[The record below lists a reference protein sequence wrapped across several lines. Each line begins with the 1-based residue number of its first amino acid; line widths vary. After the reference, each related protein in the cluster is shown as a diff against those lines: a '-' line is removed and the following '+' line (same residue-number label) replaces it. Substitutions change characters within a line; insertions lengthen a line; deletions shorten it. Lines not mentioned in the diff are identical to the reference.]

1 MRYNGEDRRDVQA
14 VWPRI
19 APRLSLR
26 KDAPIGGAKI
36 DMSNKIIIASDSTC
50 DLSPELI
57 QRYGIHIL
65 PLGVALGERQFTDG
79 VDIDP
84 DFIYEH
90 YEKTGQLPKT
100 SAVNLVDFEDF
111 FASETAKGNAVVLFT
126 ISADMSSTCNNARL
140 AAENFK
146 DVYVVDT
153 RNLSTGGGL
162 LVVTAAEMAAEGKSA
177 AEIAKVCEGLAP
189 CVDAS
194 FIIDS
199 LEFLHKGG
207 RCSAL
212 AAFGA
217 NMLSLK
223 PCIVVRDGK
232 MGVGKKYRG
241 KFGAVLPKYVSE
253 RLGDGSD
260 VIKNHIFVTHAGC
273 EPAIIESCVNA
284 VQAIA
289 PEAEVHVTRAGC
301 TISSPC
307 GRNTLGVLF
316 IRTHALGE

>member
-1 MRYNGEDRRDVQA
+1 
-14 VWPRI
+14 
-19 APRLSLR
+19 
-26 KDAPIGGAKI
+26 
-36 DMSNKIIIASDSTC
+36 MSKIIIASDSTS

-57 QRYGIHIL
+57 ERYGILIL
-65 PLGVALGERQFTDG
+65 PLGVALGERQYTDG

-100 SAVNLVDFEDF
+100 SAINLADFEEF
-111 FASETAKGNAVVLFT
+111 FGKHTANGDSVILFT
-126 ISADMSSTCNNARL
+126 ISSDMSSTYHNAKL
-140 AAENFK
+140 AAEGFENA
-146 DVYVVDT
+146 YAVDT

-162 LVVTAAEMAAEGKSA
+162 LVIAACEMADAGKTAPEIVA
-177 AEIAKVCEGLAP
+177 ACEELAP

-199 LEFLHKGG
+199 LEFLYKGG

-223 PCIVVRDGK
+223 PCIVVRSGK

-241 KFGAVLPKYVSE
+241 KFGAVLPKYVAD
-253 RLGDGSD
+253 RLGDASD

-273 EPAIIESCVNA
+273 EPAVINACVEQVKA
-284 VQAIA
+284 VA
-289 PEAEVHVTRAGC
+289 PEAEVHIPRAGC
-301 TISSPC
+301 TISSQC

-316 IRTHALGE
+316 IRTAPISKE

>member
-1 MRYNGEDRRDVQA
+1 MIQ
-14 VWPRI
+14 
-19 APRLSLR
+19 
-26 KDAPIGGAKI
+26 KT
-36 DMSNKIIIASDSTC
+36 IIAADSTC
-50 DLSPELI
+50 DLSRELI
-57 QRYGIHIL
+57 EAYGIHII
-65 PLGVALGERQFTDG
+65 PLGVTLGETQYTDG

-84 DFIYEH
+84 DFIYAH

-100 SAVNLVDFEDF
+100 SAVNLVDFEDY
-111 FASETAKGNAVVLFT
+111 FARETAAGNAVVLFT
-126 ISADMSSTCNNARL
+126 ISSDMSSTCNNARL
-140 AAENFK
+140 AAEGFEN
-146 DVYVVDT
+146 VYVVDT

-162 LVVTAAEMAAEGKSA
+162 LVLTAAEMAAEGKPA
-177 AEIAKVCEGLAP
+177 AEIAEVCNTLAP

-223 PCIVVRDGK
+223 PCIVVKDGK

-241 KFGAVLPKYVSE
+241 KFGAVLPKYVSD

-260 VIKNHIFVTHAGC
+260 VIGGHIFVTHAGC
-273 EPAIIESCVNA
+273 EPAIIDACVEA
-284 VQAIA
+284 VAAIA
-289 PEAEVHVTRAGC
+289 PEAKIHITRAGC
-301 TISSPC
+301 TISSHC

-316 IRTHALGE
+316 IRTHAIGE

>member
-1 MRYNGEDRRDVQA
+1 
-14 VWPRI
+14 
-19 APRLSLR
+19 
-26 KDAPIGGAKI
+26 
-36 DMSNKIIIASDSTC
+36 MSQRTIIAADSTC

-57 QRYGIHIL
+57 QSYGIHII
-65 PLGVALGERQFTDG
+65 PLGVTLGEKQYTDG

-84 DFIYEH
+84 DFIYAH
-90 YEKTGQLPKT
+90 YEKTGELPKT
-100 SAVNLVDFEDF
+100 SAVNLVDFEDY
-111 FASETAKGNAVVLFT
+111 FARETAAGNSVVLFT
-126 ISADMSSTCNNARL
+126 ISSDMSSTCNNARL
-140 AAENFK
+140 AAEGFEN
-146 DVYVVDT
+146 VYVVDT

-162 LVVTAAEMAAEGKSA
+162 LVLTAAELAAEGKSA
-177 AEIAKVCEGLAP
+177 AEIAETCSALAP

-223 PCIVVRDGK
+223 PCILVQNGK

-241 KFGAVLPKYVSE
+241 KFGAVLPKYVSD

-260 VIKNHIFVTHAGC
+260 VVSGHIFVTHAGC
-273 EPAIIESCVNA
+273 EPAVIDACVEA
-284 VQAIA
+284 VKAIA
-289 PEAEVHVTRAGC
+289 PEAKIHITRAGC
-301 TISSPC
+301 TISSHC

>member
-1 MRYNGEDRRDVQA
+1 MA
-14 VWPRI
+14 
-19 APRLSLR
+19 
-26 KDAPIGGAKI
+26 
-36 DMSNKIIIASDSTC
+36 NKIIIASDSTC

-57 QRYGIHIL
+57 ERYGIHIL
-65 PLGVALGERQFTDG
+65 PLGVALGEKQYTDG

-84 DFIYEH
+84 DFIYAH

-111 FASETAKGNAVVLFT
+111 ITKHTADGASVIFFT
-126 ISADMSSTCNNARL
+126 ISSEMSSTWHNAHL
-140 AAENFK
+140 AVEASERAF
-146 DVYVVDT
+146 VVDT

-162 LVVTAAEMAAEGKSA
+162 LVIAAAEMAEAGMEA
-177 AEIAKVCEGLAP
+177 ADIVAKCNQLAP

-199 LEFLHKGG
+199 LEFLYKGG

-223 PCIVVRDGK
+223 PCIVVKDGK

-241 KFGAVLPKYVSE
+241 KFGAVLPKYVND
-253 RLGDGSD
+253 RLGDASD
-260 VIKNHIFVTHAGC
+260 VIKGHIFVTHAGC
-273 EPAIIESCVNA
+273 EPAIINACVEA
-284 VQAIA
+284 VKAIA
-289 PEAEVHVTRAGC
+289 PEAEIHITRAGC
-301 TISSPC
+301 TISSHC

>member
-1 MRYNGEDRRDVQA
+1 
-14 VWPRI
+14 
-19 APRLSLR
+19 
-26 KDAPIGGAKI
+26 
-36 DMSNKIIIASDSTC
+36 MSQKIIIASDSTC

-57 QRYGIHIL
+57 QRYGVQII
-65 PLGVALGERQFTDG
+65 PLGVALGERQYTDG

-90 YEKTGQLPKT
+90 YEETGVLPKT

-111 FASETAKGNAVVLFT
+111 FRKHTADGAAVIVFT
-126 ISADMSSTCNNARL
+126 ISAEMSSTYHNAKL
-140 AAENFK
+140 AAEGFENA
-146 DVYVVDT
+146 YAVDT

-162 LVVTAAEMAAEGKSA
+162 LVIKACEMAAAGYTA
-177 AEIAKVCEGLAP
+177 PEIARACEEAAA

-194 FIIDS
+194 FVIDS

-217 NMLSLK
+217 NVLGLK
-223 PCIVVRDGK
+223 PCIVVKDGK

-241 KFGAVLPKYVSE
+241 KFAPVLSKYVGE
-253 RLGDGSD
+253 RLGDASD
-260 VIKNHIFVTHAGC
+260 IHTNHIFVTHAGC
-273 EPAIIESCVNA
+273 EQSVIDACVA
-284 VQAIA
+284 EVKRIA

-301 TISSPC
+301 TISSHC

-316 IRTHALGE
+316 IRKQPLA

>member
-1 MRYNGEDRRDVQA
+1 
-14 VWPRI
+14 
-19 APRLSLR
+19 
-26 KDAPIGGAKI
+26 
-36 DMSNKIIIASDSTC
+36 MSNKIIIASDSTC

-65 PLGVALGERQFTDG
+65 PLGVALGERQYTDG

-84 DFIYEH
+84 DFIYAH

-111 FASETAKGNAVVLFT
+111 FAAETAKGNAVVLFT
-126 ISADMSSTCNNARL
+126 ISAEMSSTCNNARL
-140 AAENFK
+140 AAENFE

-162 LVVTAAEMAAEGKSA
+162 LVVAAAEMAAEGKSA

-223 PCIVVRDGK
+223 PCIVVKDGK

-289 PEAEVHVTRAGC
+289 PEAEVHITRAGC
-301 TISSPC
+301 TISSHC

-316 IRTHALGE
+316 IRTHALGD

>member
-1 MRYNGEDRRDVQA
+1 M
-14 VWPRI
+14 
-19 APRLSLR
+19 S
-26 KDAPIGGAKI
+26 AKI
-36 DMSNKIIIASDSTC
+36 VIASDSTC

-57 QRYGIHIL
+57 EQYGVQIL
-65 PLGVALGERQFTDG
+65 PLGVALGERQYTDG

-90 YEKTGQLPKT
+90 YEKTGVLPKT
-100 SAVNLVDFEDF
+100 SAINIAECEDF
-111 FASETAKGNAVVLFT
+111 FKKHTADGASVILFT
-126 ISADMSSTCNNARL
+126 ISSDMSSTNNNARL
-140 AAENFK
+140 AAESCERA
-146 DVYVVDT
+146 YVVDG

-162 LVVTAAEMAAEGKSA
+162 LVLKACEMAAEGKSPE
-177 AEIAKVCEGLAP
+177 EIVETCNSLAP

-199 LEFLHKGG
+199 LEFLYKGG

-223 PCIVVRDGK
+223 PCIVVKDGK

-241 KFGAVLPKYVSE
+241 KFSAMLPKYVND
-253 RLGDGSD
+253 RLGDASD
-260 VIKNHIFVTHAGC
+260 VIKDHIFITHAGC
-273 EPAIIESCVNA
+273 EQSVVDACVTE
-284 VQAIA
+284 VRAIA
-289 PEAEVHVTRAGC
+289 PEANIHITRAGC
-301 TISSPC
+301 TISSHC

-316 IRTHALGE
+316 IRTHAI

>member
-111 FASETAKGNAVVLFT
+111 FAAETAKGNAVVLFT

-223 PCIVVRDGK
+223 PCIVVREGK

-260 VIKNHIFVTHAGC
+260 VIKKHIFVTHAGC
-273 EPAIIESCVNA
+273 EPAIIDSCVDA
-284 VQAIA
+284 VKAIA
-289 PEAEVHVTRAGC
+289 PEAEVHITRAGC
-301 TISSPC
+301 TISSHC

>member
-1 MRYNGEDRRDVQA
+1 MT
-14 VWPRI
+14 
-19 APRLSLR
+19 R
-26 KDAPIGGAKI
+26 KTV
-36 DMSNKIIIASDSTC
+36 IASDSTC

-57 QRYGIHIL
+57 EAYGIHII
-65 PLGVALGERQFTDG
+65 PLGVTLGETQYTDG

-84 DFIYEH
+84 DLIYAH

-100 SAVNLVDFEDF
+100 SAVNLVDFEDY
-111 FASETAKGNAVVLFT
+111 FARETASGNDVVLFT
-126 ISADMSSTCNNARL
+126 ISSEMSSTCNNARL
-140 AAENFK
+140 AAEGFEN
-146 DVYVVDT
+146 VYVVDT

-162 LVVTAAEMAAEGKSA
+162 LVVTAAEMAAEGRSA
-177 AEIAKVCEGLAP
+177 AEIAETCRALAP

-223 PCIVVRDGK
+223 PCILVKDGK

-241 KFGAVLPKYVSE
+241 RFGAVLPKYVSD
-253 RLGDGSD
+253 RLGDASD
-260 VIKNHIFVTHAGC
+260 VVKGHIFVTHAGC
-273 EPAIIESCVNA
+273 EPAIIDACVEA
-284 VQAIA
+284 VAASA
-289 PEAEVHVTRAGC
+289 PEAKIHITRAGC
-301 TISSPC
+301 TISSHC

-316 IRTHALGE
+316 IRTHPLGE